1 MKEVLNE
8 LQKERAS
15 QNKKWGQQ
23 DHGPVEWISILTEEV
38 GEASKEAVDFHFK
51 NKVKC
56 TNERGEKFYHPTD
69 EDQQDKRLRAY
80 RKEMIQVAAV
90 AIQAI
95 ECIDRNYFH
104 TSKIAE
110 APQV

>member
-8 LQKERAS
+8 VQKERAS
-15 QNKKWGQQ
+15 QNEKWGQQ

-51 NKVKC
+51 NQVKC
-56 TNERGEKFYHPTD
+56 TNERGEKFYQPTD
-69 EDQQDKRLRAY
+69 DEQQDKRLRAY
-80 RKEMIQVAAV
+80 RNEMIQVAAV

-95 ECIDRNYFH
+95 ECIDRNYFNAP
-104 TSKIAE
+104 KPEE
-110 APQV
+110 ARQA